1 METTANRTRSIDW
14 ANMLKRSS
22 GVIILIFV
30 TIFFSVAADNFLA
43 ISNMSNILLQTSIVG
58 IVTIGMTIVML
69 TAGIDLSVGSVAAL
83 AGAITAGMMSRE
95 GWPMI
100 PAMLCGLGLGS
111 LLGAV
116 NGVLIVF
123 GGLPPFIATLAML
136 GVARGLTLVYT
147 EGKPIAGLPE
157 TFTNLGS
164 GSIGPVPIPIVLW
177 LLILI
182 VAYFVLNYTRF
193 GLHIYA
199 IGGNE
204 ETSRLAGVSV
214 NRIKISAYAISGFLA
229 ATTGLL
235 LTSRLWS
242 AQPQMGVG
250 LELEAIAAAV
260 LGGVSLFGGV
270 GSVIGACIG
279 ALIVGV
285 IGNGLN
291 LMRIP
296 SYYQQ
301 VIKGVVFILA
311 VLVDIFSKGDK
322 KP

>member
-1 METTANRTRSIDW
+1 METTANQSRSI
-14 ANMLKRSS
+14 NLSNLFKRLS
-22 GVIILIFV
+22 GVIILIIV
-30 TIFFSVAADNFLA
+30 TLIFSIAADNFLA
-43 ISNMSNILLQTSIVG
+43 VSNMSNILLQTSIVG
-58 IVTIGMTIVML
+58 ITTIGMTFVML

-83 AGAITAGMMSRE
+83 SGAIAAGMMSRE
-95 GWPMI
+95 GWPIILAMI
-100 PAMLCGLGLGS
+100 CGLGLGT

-116 NGVLIVF
+116 NGGLIVF
-123 GGLPPFIATLAML
+123 GGLPPFVATLAML
-136 GVARGLTLVYT
+136 GIARGLTLVYT

-157 TFTNLGS
+157 SFTNIGS
-164 GSIGPVPIPIVLW
+164 GTIGPVPIPIVIW
-177 LLILI
+177 LLVLI
-182 VAYFVLNYTRF
+182 VAYLVLNYTRF
-193 GLHIYA
+193 GLYIYA
-199 IGGNE
+199 VGGNQ
-204 ETSRLAGVSV
+204 ETSRLAGVRV
-214 NRIKISAYAISGFLA
+214 NRIKITAYCISGFLA
-229 ATTGLL
+229 ALTGLL

-242 AQPQMGVG
+242 AQPQMAVG

-291 LMRIP
+291 LTRIP

-311 VLVDIFSKGDK
+311 VLVDIYSKQERD
-322 KP
+322 